1 MPERFFDL
9 KGAALAVS
17 AAEPEL
23 LELFGKLLADAG
35 STLPPSPPCF
45 RLRLLTG
52 EVASIPAGATILSDG
67 PVLDEGR
74 CIAAQLGGQVI
85 HLLPGIASLQ
95 LSIADRSATIV
106 VAPHERRR
114 VAMNLGMLALEAA
127 LRASGQVPIHAAG
140 LTLPDGRIVTIIG
153 QSGAGKTTAALALGG
168 AGFGLCSDDLVICRV
183 AGDEV
188 TAWSLPRALKVHR
201 RTASM
206 LPWTAPL
213 LVGEWSDEDEKALP
227 LARLRDAVRV
237 EDSTPRPVAAICLLD
252 RWDRATSELCPAG
265 QAELLGVAAADHLRT
280 SSIGVIAG
288 HAGHLA
294 ALAAV
299 VRRVPTYRLVAGA
312 DPADLGAVLTRG
324 LEAAAPGGC

>member
-1 MPERFFDL
+1 
-9 KGAALAVS
+9 VS

-23 LELFGKLLADAG
+23 LELFGMVLADTG
-35 STLPPSPPCF
+35 STLPLSPPCF
-45 RLRLLTG
+45 RLQLLTG

-74 CIAAQLGGQVI
+74 CIATQLGGELI
-85 HLLPGIASLQ
+85 HVFPGIASLQ
-95 LSIADRSATIV
+95 LSLSDRSATMI
-106 VAPHERRR
+106 VAPDERQR
-114 VAMNLGMLALEAA
+114 VTMSLGMHAVEAA

-140 LTLPDGRIVTIIG
+140 LTLPDGRIVMIIG

-168 AGFGLCSDDLVICRV
+168 AGFGLCSDDVVICRV
-183 AGDEV
+183 VGDDV

-227 LARLRDAVRV
+227 LARLRDAIRV
-237 EDSTPRPVAAICLLD
+237 EDSTPRQLAALCLLD
-252 RWDRATSELCPAG
+252 RSDRATSELCPAG

-299 VRRVPTYRLVAGA
+299 VRRVPTYRLIAGA

-324 LEAAAPGGC
+324 LEAAPPGDC